1 MKNKV
6 DQVTKNYVEWAVK
19 RNIASGLSMH
29 SQFVKLTEEAK
40 EIAEGAKELYTALK
54 DNDKEKLKKACDMI
68 KDGIG
73 DTVVVASILAKQYQ
87 LKDAVGSELVSSKF
101 FALAKTEK
109 DPIVTSM
116 LSGQIDTDA
125 NHAYFIATP
134 MNMLT
139 SNLLINLGAVAS
151 DVARGRNPVGSLKL
165 LCANIEVIASFL
177 QFDLL
182 ECLEMAW
189 NEIKGRVGLVVDGV
203 FIKESDLT
211 EEQKALF
218 NNQK

>member
-1 MKNKV
+1 MKNKI
-6 DQVTKNYVEWAVK
+6 DQFTKNYVEWAVK

-54 DNDKEKLKKACDMI
+54 DNDKEKLKKACNMV

-73 DTVVVASILAKQYQ
+73 DTIVVASILAKQYQ
-87 LKDAVGSELVSSKF
+87 LKDAIGGELVSSKF
-101 FALAKTEK
+101 FALANVEK

-151 DVARGRNPVGSLKL
+151 DVVRGRNPVGSLKL

-189 NEIKGRVGLVVDGV
+189 NEIKDRKGKVIDGIFV
-203 FIKESDLT
+203 KEEDLG
-211 EEQKALF
+211 Q
-218 NNQK
+218 NN

>member
-87 LKDAVGSELVSSKF
+87 LKDAIGSELVSSKF
-101 FALAKTEK
+101 FALANVEK
-109 DPIVTSM
+109 DPIVASV
-116 LSGQIDTDA
+116 LGGKIDTDA

-189 NEIKGRVGLVVDGV
+189 NEIKDRVGLVVDGV

>member
-1 MKNKV
+1 MKKKI
-6 DQVTKNYVEWAVK
+6 DQFTKNYVEWAVK
-19 RNIASGLSMH
+19 RNITSGLSMH

-54 DNDKEKLKKACDMI
+54 DNDKEKLKKACNMI

-87 LKDAVGSELVSSKF
+87 LKDAIGSELVSSKF

-177 QFDLL
+177 QFNLA

-189 NEIKGRVGLVVDGV
+189 NEIKDRKGLVVNGV

-211 EEQKALF
+211 EEQKALL
-218 NNQK
+218 N

>member
-1 MKNKV
+1 MKNKI
-6 DQVTKNYVEWAVK
+6 DQFTKNYVEWAVK

-54 DNDKEKLKKACDMI
+54 DNDKEKLKKACNMV

-73 DTVVVASILAKQYQ
+73 DTIVVASILAKQYQ
-87 LKDAVGSELVSSKF
+87 LKDAIGGELVSSKF
-101 FALAKTEK
+101 FALANVEK

-125 NHAYFIATP
+125 NYAYFIATP

-189 NEIKGRVGLVVDGV
+189 NEIKDRKGLVVDGV
-203 FIKESDLT
+203 FIKFDDLT

>member
-1 MKNKV
+1 MKNKI
-6 DQVTKNYVEWAVK
+6 DQFTKNYVEWAVK

-54 DNDKEKLKKACDMI
+54 DNDKEKLKKACNMV

-73 DTVVVASILAKQYQ
+73 DTIVVASILAKQYQ
-87 LKDAVGSELVSSKF
+87 LKDAIGGELVSSKF
-101 FALAKTEK
+101 FALANVEK

-189 NEIKGRVGLVVDGV
+189 NEIKDRVGLVVDGV

>member
-19 RNIASGLSMH
+19 RNIVSLSMH

-40 EIAEGAKELYTALK
+40 EIAEGVKELYTALK
-54 DNDKEKLKKACDMI
+54 DNDKEKLKKACNMI

-87 LKDAVGSELVSSKF
+87 LKDAIGSELVSSKF
-101 FALAKTEK
+101 FALANVEK
-109 DPIVTSM
+109 DPIVASV
-116 LSGQIDTDA
+116 LGGKIDTDA

-189 NEIKGRVGLVVDGV
+189 NEIKDRVGLVVDGV

>member
-101 FALAKTEK
+101 FALANVEK
-109 DPIVTSM
+109 DPVVASV
-116 LSGQIDTDA
+116 LGGKIDTDA

-189 NEIKGRVGLVVDGV
+189 NEIKDRVGLVVDGV

>member
-1 MKNKV
+1 MKKKI
-6 DQVTKNYVEWAVK
+6 DEFTKNYVEWAEK
-19 RNIASGLSMH
+19 RNIVSGLSMH
-29 SQFVKLTEEAK
+29 SQIVKLAEEAK

-54 DNDKEKLKKACDMI
+54 DNDKEKLKKACNMI

-73 DTVVVASILAKQYQ
+73 DTIVVASILAKQYQ
-87 LKDAVGSELVSSKF
+87 LKDALGGELVSSKF
-101 FALAKTEK
+101 FVLTNVEQ
-109 DPIVTSM
+109 DPIVTSL
-116 LSGQIDTDA
+116 LSGQIDTDS

-139 SNLLINLGAVAS
+139 SNLLINLGQVAS

-165 LCANIEVIASFL
+165 LCANIEVIVSFL
-177 QFDLL
+177 HFDLV

-189 NEIKGRVGLVVDGV
+189 NEIKDRKGLIIDSIFVKYD
-203 FIKESDLT
+203 DLT

-218 NNQK
+218 N

>member
-19 RNIASGLSMH
+19 QNIASGLSMH

-101 FALAKTEK
+101 FALANVEK
-109 DPIVTSM
+109 DPVVASV
-116 LSGQIDTDA
+116 LSGKIDTDA

-151 DVARGRNPVGSLKL
+151 DVARGHNPVGSLKL
-165 LCANIEVIASFL
+165 LCANVEVIASFL

-189 NEIKGRVGLVVDGV
+189 NEIKDRVGLVVDGV

>member
-19 RNIASGLSMH
+19 RNIVSLSMH

-73 DTVVVASILAKQYQ
+73 DTVVVVSILAKQYQ
-87 LKDAVGSELVSSKF
+87 LKDAIGSELVSSKF
-101 FALAKTEK
+101 FALANVEK
-109 DPIVTSM
+109 DPVVASV
-116 LSGQIDTDA
+116 LGGKIDTDA

-189 NEIKGRVGLVVDGV
+189 NEIKDRVGLVVDGV

>member
-1 MKNKV
+1 MKNKI
-6 DQVTKNYVEWAVK
+6 DQFTKNYVEWAEK

-40 EIAEGAKELYTALK
+40 EIAEGAKDLYAALK
-54 DNDKEKLKKACDMI
+54 DNDKEKIKKACDMI

-73 DTVVVASILAKQYQ
+73 DTIVVASIIAKQYQ
-87 LKDAVGSELVSSKF
+87 LKDVLGGELVSSKF

-177 QFDLL
+177 QFNLA

-189 NEIKGRVGLVVDGV
+189 NEIKDRKGLVVDSIFV
-203 FIKESDLT
+203 KYDDLT

>member
-1 MKNKV
+1 MKNKI
-6 DQVTKNYVEWAVK
+6 DQFTKNYVEWAEK
-19 RNIASGLSMH
+19 RNIANGLSMH

-40 EIAEGAKELYTALK
+40 EIAEGAKDLYTALK
-54 DNDKEKLKKACDMI
+54 DNDKEKIKKACDMI

-73 DTVVVASILAKQYQ
+73 DTVVVASIIAKQYQ
-87 LKDAVGSELVSSKF
+87 LKDVIGGELVSSKF
-101 FALAKTEK
+101 FALTKVEK
-109 DPIVTSM
+109 DPVVTSL
-116 LSGQIDTDA
+116 LSGQIDTDS

-177 QFDLL
+177 QFNLA

-189 NEIKGRVGLVVDGV
+189 NEIKDRKGLVVDGV
-203 FIKESDLT
+203 FIKFDDLT

-218 NNQK
+218 KNQK

>member
-101 FALAKTEK
+101 FALANVEK
-109 DPIVTSM
+109 DPVVASV

-182 ECLEMAW
+182 ECLEMVW
-189 NEIKGRVGLVVDGV
+189 NEIKDRKGLVVDGV
-203 FIKESDLT
+203 FIKFDDLT

>member
-54 DNDKEKLKKACDMI
+54 DNDKEKLKKACNMI

-73 DTVVVASILAKQYQ
+73 DTIVVVSIIAKQYQ
-87 LKDAVGSELVSSKF
+87 LKDVLGGELVSSKF

-165 LCANIEVIASFL
+165 LCANVEVIASFL

-189 NEIKGRVGLVVDGV
+189 NEIKDRVGLVVDGV

>member
-19 RNIASGLSMH
+19 RNIVSLSMH

-73 DTVVVASILAKQYQ
+73 DTIVVASILAKQYQ
-87 LKDAVGSELVSSKF
+87 LKDVVGSELVSSKF

-189 NEIKGRVGLVVDGV
+189 NEIKDRVGLVVDGV

>member
-54 DNDKEKLKKACDMI
+54 DNDKEKLKKACNMV

-73 DTVVVASILAKQYQ
+73 DTIVVASILAKQYQ
-87 LKDAVGSELVSSKF
+87 LKDAIGGELVSSKF
-101 FALAKTEK
+101 FALANVEK

-189 NEIKGRVGLVVDGV
+189 NEIKDRKGLVVDGV
-203 FIKESDLT
+203 FIKFDDLT